1 MKNKKRKRRLL
12 RHFFEGLVALLPLA
26 LTGIIIYWLGNL
38 VHRTLNIFPEKA
50 FRLIFPGKEMVG
62 FWVPVYWIA
71 FYLLIVLLFFLFTA
85 LIGFIIRWSLGR
97 KLFGIWERLLAKI
110 PLVKSLYN
118 PLRQVFSSLLG
129 GGEDRFKRVVIVE
142 YPRKGLYSVGFVTS
156 EVSGETGKKLLTL
169 FIPSS
174 PNPTTGWM
182 LIVPEDEVVDSSM
195 SVEQGVKLIFSGGLA
210 SGNIRSLEELA
221 EKINQ

>member
-1 MKNKKRKRRLL
+1 
-12 RHFFEGLVALLPLA
+12 
-26 LTGIIIYWLGNL
+26 LGNF

-85 LIGFIIRWSLGR
+85 LIGFILRWSLGR
-97 KLFGIWERLLAKI
+97 KLFGIWEKLLAKI
-110 PLVKSLYN
+110 PLVKNFYS
-118 PLRQVFSSLLG
+118 PLKQVFSSLLG
-129 GGEDRFKRVVIVE
+129 GGENRFKRVVIVE

-156 EVSGETGKKLLTL
+156 EISGETGKKLLTL

-182 LIVPEDEVVDSSM
+182 LIVAEDEVVDSSM
-195 SVEQGVKLIFSGGLA
+195 SIEQGVKLIFSGGLA
-210 SGNIRSLEELA
+210 SGNIRSLEDLA

>member
-1 MKNKKRKRRLL
+1 MKNKKRKKRLL

-26 LTGIIIYWLGNL
+26 LTGVIIYWLGNF

-85 LIGFIIRWSLGR
+85 LIGFILRWSLGR
-97 KLFGIWERLLAKI
+97 KLFGIWEGLLAKI
-110 PLVKSLYN
+110 PLVKNFYS
-118 PLRQVFSSLLG
+118 PLKQVFSSLLG
-129 GGEDRFKRVVIVE
+129 GGENRFKRVVIVE

-156 EVSGETGKKLLTL
+156 EISGETGKKLLTL

-182 LIVPEDEVVDSSM
+182 LIVAEDEVVDSSM
-195 SVEQGVKLIFSGGLA
+195 SIEQGVKLIFSGGLA
-210 SGNIRSLEELA
+210 SGNIRSLEDLA